1 METLQF
7 ATTVPGVSAVALVEG
22 IKEGEELPFAPDR
35 ERYLRVMVSSTI
47 KHKHPLRKYS
57 VTYNEG
63 DPAVIVSRG
72 KDKKVIVNQ

>member
-1 METLQF
+1 MERLQL
-7 ATTVPGVSAVALVEG
+7 AIPTPGVSAVALVEG

-35 ERYLRVMVSSTI
+35 VRYLRTMVSSTI
-47 KHKHPLRKYS
+47 KHKHPLREYS

-72 KDKKVIVNQ
+72 KDKKVVVNQ